1 MRISKFKALT
11 SKEYA
16 LIEELVI
23 WGTKIKDINWIIGL
37 PKTELYA
44 KNYYKKL
51 GLRPPNGLPG
61 TATAKTVRLEK
72 KMQYFA
78 LAVRYKNLL
87 IEGVNRNDAMLSVYR
102 LHWNE
107 YGSDEVQNV
116 KPSTWFSTSKRIDC
130 GVEHVITCTTC
141 GGRYILCVDTVQDP
155 KDRCVWCN
163 HILSKH
169 IFRKDTKTDVLL
181 DR

>member
-1 MRISKFKALT
+1 MQISKSRTLT

-16 LIEELVI
+16 LIEELVT
-23 WGTKIKDINWIIGL
+23 WGSKIKDINWIIGI

-44 KNYYKKL
+44 KNYYKKM
-51 GLRPPNGLPG
+51 GQRPPNGLPG
-61 TATAKTVRLEK
+61 SATAKTVRLEK

-87 IEGVNRNDAMLSVYR
+87 AEGIDRNEAMLSVYR
-102 LHWNE
+102 LHWSE
-107 YGSDEVQNV
+107 YGYDEIQKV

-130 GVEHVITCTTC
+130 GLEHIVSCTTC
-141 GGRYILCVDTVQDP
+141 GGQYILSVDAFQDP

-169 IFRKDTKTDVLL
+169 IFRKAIKNYVLL
-181 DR
+181 KK